1 MGGRQSDI
9 TGEMERKRML
19 NWRKIKRRARN
30 GNTGR
35 LVIKW
40 GRGLNKEMDFQKKKK
55 MRVKRN

>member
-55 MRVKRN
+55 